1 MLQKCANEHFFL
13 FLLCRAAG
21 QQSSHLLLD
30 HVRSIFG
37 SFEVGEEFPHKEP
50 YRIYGNQI
58 HIYSSIPLLTILSTI
73 LTCYHIF
80 TTFIYSCFPPLVSLL
95 SQTVITFFTHAFY
108 RFLTFY
114 HLYYSCFPLYSLYSL
129 NMLQYHIFTHV
140 FSTFVTFYH
149 VYLLMLS
156 LLFSLLSYHFKTYL
170 YFKFKPLICFKI
182 CRLEKTKP
190 QFDVKRSHL
199 KGSSNALMFF
209 CFFKYLDLDPYF
221 ENRSGSRRPLNTNPD
236 PKSCYLQVVGFLS

>member
-108 RFLTFY
+108 RF
-114 HLYYSCFPLYSLYSL
+114 
-129 NMLQYHIFTHV
+129 
-140 FSTFVTFYH
+140 VTFYH
-149 VYLLMLS
+149 IYLLMLS

-199 KGSSNALMFF
+199 KESSNALMFF

-221 ENRSGSRRPLNTNPD
+221 ENRSRSRRPLNTNPD